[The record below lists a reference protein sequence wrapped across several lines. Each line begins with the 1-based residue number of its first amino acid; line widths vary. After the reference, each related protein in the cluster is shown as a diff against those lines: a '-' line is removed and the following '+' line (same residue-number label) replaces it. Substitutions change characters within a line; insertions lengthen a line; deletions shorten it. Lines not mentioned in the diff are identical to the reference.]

1 MDIYVYVDN
10 VHIIGDDVDIRLTL
24 PLSEESIL
32 CEDGEQLE
40 VLDADGNW
48 RLNILVEKGFC
59 NGVFSATIKE
69 QLYIYCS
76 FYHNG
81 KGEIYLV
88 WNGNISTITEQVL
101 R

>member
-40 VLDADGNW
+40 VLDTDGNL
-48 RLNILVEKGFC
+48 RLNILITEGFS
-59 NGVFSATIKE
+59 NGEFSDTIKE

>member
-10 VHIIGDDVDIRLTL
+10 VHIMGDDVDIRLTL

-32 CEDGEQLE
+32 CADGEQLE
-40 VLDADGNW
+40 VLDANGNW
-48 RLNILVEKGFC
+48 QLNILVEKGFC

-69 QLYIYCS
+69 QLYRNCS

-88 WNGNISTITEQVL
+88 RNGRISIITDLILQ
-101 R
+101 

>member
-1 MDIYVYVDN
+1 MDVYVYVDN

-48 RLNILVEKGFC
+48 RLNILVEKDFAM
-59 NGVFSATIKE
+59 VYSLL
-69 QLYIYCS
+69 Q
-76 FYHNG
+76 
-81 KGEIYLV
+81 
-88 WNGNISTITEQVL
+88 
-101 R
+101 

>member
-1 MDIYVYVDN
+1 MDVYVDVDN

-48 RLNILVEKGFC
+48 RLNILVEKDFAM
-59 NGVFSATIKE
+59 VYSLL
-69 QLYIYCS
+69 Q
-76 FYHNG
+76 
-81 KGEIYLV
+81 
-88 WNGNISTITEQVL
+88 
-101 R
+101 